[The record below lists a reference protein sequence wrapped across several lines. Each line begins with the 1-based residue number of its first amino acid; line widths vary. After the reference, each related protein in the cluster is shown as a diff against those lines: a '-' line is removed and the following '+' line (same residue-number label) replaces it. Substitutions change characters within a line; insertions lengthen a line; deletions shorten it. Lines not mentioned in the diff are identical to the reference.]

1 MADELQPLL
10 GELHL
15 NDTFSR
21 ADVQNVES
29 LIKDKLGE
37 RGYGSATVNTVPTFD
52 DANKT
57 LALTFVVDAGR
68 RYLFVKFALK
78 VIRFLQIA
86 HCVKK
91 CVSKKGLGITHN

>member
-1 MADELQPLL
+1 MKAKKYNLSSARIVGNLGGMADELQPLL

-37 RGYGSATVNTVPTFD
+37 RGYGSATVNTGTNF
-52 DANKT
+52 
-57 LALTFVVDAGR
+57 
-68 RYLFVKFALK
+68 
-78 VIRFLQIA
+78 
-86 HCVKK
+86 
-91 CVSKKGLGITHN
+91 

>member
-37 RGYGSATVNTVPTFD
+37 RGYGSATLMLYQLLMMRI
-52 DANKT
+52 K
-57 LALTFVVDAGR
+57 
-68 RYLFVKFALK
+68 
-78 VIRFLQIA
+78 
-86 HCVKK
+86 H
-91 CVSKKGLGITHN
+91 